1 MIKFTKMHGLG
12 NDYVYID
19 AINQKIENES
29 ERERLL
35 KIIRKALPENKFSY
49 IFLRKTRYFSASGN

>member
-19 AINQKIENES
+19 AINQEIEDRS
-29 ERERLL
+29 ELARFVSNRNFD
-35 KIIRKALPENKFSY
+35 RKE
-49 IFLRKTRYFSASGN
+49 